1 MPSNNVLG
9 IAKNVLGSPLELC
22 CNDPV
27 TGFFRDGFCNTNQQD
42 IGKHWVCAV
51 MTEEFL
57 RFSQQQGNDLITPR
71 LEFQFPGLK
80 PGDGWCL
87 CALRWLE
94 AYEAGVAPK
103 VKLASTHERALEV
116 ISLDQLKEHGL
127 S

>member
-1 MPSNNVLG
+1 MPNNNVLG
-9 IAKNVLGSPLELC
+9 IAKNVLGSSLEMC
-22 CNDPV
+22 CNDPI

-42 IGKHWVCAV
+42 LGKHWVCAV

-57 RFSQQQGNDLITPR
+57 HFSQEQGNDLITPR

-103 VKLASTHERALEV
+103 VKLLATHERALT
-116 ISLDQLKEHGL
+116 IIPLDVLKAHAL
-127 S
+127 

>member
-1 MPSNNVLG
+1 MTASNVSA
-9 IAKNVLGSPLELC
+9 IAKNVLGSQLQLC
-22 CNDPV
+22 CSDPV

-57 RFSQQQGNDLITPR
+57 NFSQQRGNDLITPR
-71 LEFQFPGLK
+71 PEFDFPGLK
-80 PGDGWCL
+80 AGDGWCL

-94 AYEAGVAPK
+94 AFEAGVAPK
-103 VKLASTHERALEV
+103 VKLLATHERALEV
-116 ISLDQLKEHGL
+116 ISLTQLKENAL

>member
-1 MPSNNVLG
+1 MPNNNVLG
-9 IAKNVLGSPLELC
+9 IAKNVLGSSLEMC
-22 CNDPV
+22 CNDPI

-42 IGKHWVCAV
+42 LGKHWVCAV

-57 RFSQQQGNDLITPR
+57 HFSQEQGNDLITPR

-94 AYEAGVAPK
+94 AYEARVAPK
-103 VKLASTHERALEV
+103 VKLHSTHEKSLE
-116 ISLDQLKEHGL
+116 IIHLEALKECVWE
-127 S
+127 